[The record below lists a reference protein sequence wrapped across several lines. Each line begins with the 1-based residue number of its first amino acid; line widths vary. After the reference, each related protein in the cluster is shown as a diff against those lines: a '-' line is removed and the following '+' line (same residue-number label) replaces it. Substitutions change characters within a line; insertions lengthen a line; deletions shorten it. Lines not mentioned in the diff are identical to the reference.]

1 MLVLSR
7 GRNDKVVFPT
17 LGITIEILRIDGN
30 KIRLGVDAPTEVPI
44 LRHELVAE
52 GRSDYSKNEA
62 RELSHAMRNRLHTAE
77 LGLHLLKLKLEA
89 DEAEDA
95 GSTIFTILNE
105 LKALE
110 KELEPRPEAPA
121 AAAPA
126 AAADEA
132 GRACRALIVEDNEN
146 ESELLAGYLR
156 MRGVEVDTASD
167 GLQAMVHLAKHERP
181 DVVLL
186 DMRMPRCDG
195 RKTVSAIRRNPEYRG
210 LKIIAVS
217 GTDERKAE
225 VKIGPEGVNRWFCK
239 PVNPGKLVD
248 AIREELS
255 SAGVPA

>member
-30 KIRLGVDAPTEVPI
+30 KIRLGVDAPQQVPI
-44 LRHELVAE
+44 LRHELVE
-52 GRSDYSKNEA
+52 ESGRSDAQKVES
-62 RELSHAMRNRLHTAE
+62 RELSHSLRNRLHTAE

-95 GSTIFTILNE
+95 GTTIFTILNE

-110 KELEPRPEAPA
+110 KELEARPEPEPA
-121 AAAPA
+121 AATPNA
-126 AAADEA
+126 A
-132 GRACRALIVEDNEN
+132 RACRALIVEDNEN

-239 PVNPGKLVD
+239 PVNPSKLVD
-248 AIREELS
+248 AIREELE